1 MFNFL
6 SVIDFFVY
14 KGYINLKGIVMQI
27 FGKWD
32 VKDVQIKDKGLV
44 PYITLEN
51 RLSMHTFGTTI
62 SKGKSKEKINIVERL
77 VNKLMRSGQG
87 KKKLGGKFYRGR
99 LNCGKKL
106 LALKAV
112 DNAFDIIAAKTG
124 KNPIQ
129 ILIDAIENSAPNED
143 VTRITKGGV
152 AAAESV
158 DVAPIKKLDEA
169 LKNIVLA
176 AFANTFNTKIT
187 LAEALASEIMFA
199 AEKDQKSYAIK
210 RRDEIERIAK
220 SSR

>member
-1 MFNFL
+1 MK
-6 SVIDFFVY
+6 V
-14 KGYINLKGIVMQI
+14 

-32 VKDVQIKDKGLV
+32 VSEVKIKDAGLI

-51 RLSMHTFGTTI
+51 RLAMHTFGATI
-62 SKGKSKEKINIVERL
+62 SNGKGKEKINIVERL
-77 VNKLMRSGQG
+77 INKLMRSGQG

-106 LALKAV
+106 LTIKAV
-112 DNAFDIIAAKTG
+112 DEAFELINKQTK

-129 ILIDAIENSAPNED
+129 VFIDALENSCPNED

-152 AAAESV
+152 ASAESV

-169 LKNIVLA
+169 IKNIVLA
-176 AFANTFNTKIT
+176 VFASTFNSKIT
-187 LAEALASEIMFA
+187 FSEALANEIILA
-199 AEKDQKSYAIK
+199 ASKDQKSYSVK
-210 RRDEIERIAK
+210 RKDEIERIAK

>member
-1 MFNFL
+1 MK
-6 SVIDFFVY
+6 V
-14 KGYINLKGIVMQI
+14 

-32 VKDVQIKDKGLV
+32 ATEIKIRDAGLV
-44 PYITLEN
+44 PYVVLEN
-51 RLSMHTFGTTI
+51 RLSMHTFGTSI
-62 SKGKSKEKINIVERL
+62 SSGKSKERINIIERL
-77 VNKLMRSGQG
+77 INKLMRSGQG

-112 DNAFDIIAAKTG
+112 DSAFDIINKKTG
-124 KNPIQ
+124 KNPVQ
-129 ILIDAIENSAPNED
+129 VLIDAIENSTPNED

-152 AAAESV
+152 ASAESV

-176 AFANTFNTKIT
+176 VFANTFNTKIT
-187 LAEALASEIMFA
+187 FADALASGIMLA
-199 AEKDQKSYAIK
+199 ASRDQESYSIK
-210 RRDEIERIAK
+210 RKDEIERIAR

>member
-1 MFNFL
+1 MK
-6 SVIDFFVY
+6 V
-14 KGYINLKGIVMQI
+14 

-32 VKDVQIKDKGLV
+32 ATEIKIRDAGLV
-44 PYITLEN
+44 PYVVLEN
-51 RLSMHTFGTTI
+51 RLSMHTFGTSI
-62 SKGKSKEKINIVERL
+62 SSGKSKERINIIERL
-77 VNKLMRSGQG
+77 INKLMRSGQG

-112 DNAFDIIAAKTG
+112 DSAFDIINKKTG
-124 KNPIQ
+124 KNPVQ
-129 ILIDAIENSAPNED
+129 VLIDAIENSTPNED

-152 AAAESV
+152 ASAESV

-176 AFANTFNTKIT
+176 VFANTFNTKIT
-187 LAEALASEIMFA
+187 FADALASEIMLTA
-199 AEKDQKSYAIK
+199 SRDQKSYSIK
-210 RRDEIERIAK
+210 RKDEIERIAR

>member
-1 MFNFL
+1 MK
-6 SVIDFFVY
+6 V
-14 KGYINLKGIVMQI
+14 

-32 VKDVQIKDKGLV
+32 ASEVKIRDAGLV

-62 SKGKSKEKINIVERL
+62 ASGKSKEKINIVERL
-77 VNKLMRSGQG
+77 ANKLMRSGQG
-87 KKKLGGKFYRGR
+87 KKKLSGKFYRGR

-112 DNAFDIIAAKTG
+112 DEAFDIINKKTG

-129 ILIDAIENSAPNED
+129 VLIDAIENSTPNED

-152 AAAESV
+152 ASAESV
-158 DVAPIKKLDEA
+158 DVAPVKKLDEA

-176 AFANTFNTKIT
+176 VFANTFNTKT
-187 LAEALASEIMFA
+187 TFAEALASEIILA
-199 AEKDQKSYAIK
+199 STRDQKSYAIK
-210 RRDEIERIAK
+210 RKDEIERIAK

>member
-1 MFNFL
+1 MR
-6 SVIDFFVY
+6 V
-14 KGYINLKGIVMQI
+14 

-32 VKDVQIKDKGLV
+32 ASEIKIKDAGLV

-51 RLSMHTFGTTI
+51 KLSMHTFGASTAQ
-62 SKGKSKEKINIVERL
+62 GKSKERINIIERL

-106 LALKAV
+106 LSLKAV
-112 DNAFDIIAAKTG
+112 DEAFDTINKKTG

-129 ILIDAIENSAPNED
+129 VFIEALENSTPNED

-152 AAAESV
+152 ASAESV

-169 LKNIVLA
+169 IKNIVLA
-176 AFANTFNTKIT
+176 TFANTFSSKNTFSDT
-187 LAEALASEIMFA
+187 LASEIMLA
-199 AEKDQKSYAIK
+199 ASKDQKSYSIK
-210 RRDEIERIAK
+210 RKDEIERIAR